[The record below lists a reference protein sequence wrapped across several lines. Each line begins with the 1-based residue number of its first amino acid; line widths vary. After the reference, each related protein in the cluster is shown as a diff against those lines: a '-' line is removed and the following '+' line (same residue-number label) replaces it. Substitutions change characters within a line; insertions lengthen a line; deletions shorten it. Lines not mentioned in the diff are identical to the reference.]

1 MTLQIN
7 RILDDSAIAQIL
19 DKLFVNRPVKI
30 LKTISRIGRNQI
42 SWIHYSNEITGQ
54 RFATFVSFADLLRS
68 FWLWLETVNLLAIA
82 LFQRQAISEVV
93 WHFVGEGDLLYSRL
107 HGWGLV
113 IEKDRTESL
122 KQPRL
127 WLELEDSVE
136 MLEPCFVEIF

>member
-1 MTLQIN
+1 M
-7 RILDDSAIAQIL
+7 
-19 DKLFVNRPVKI
+19 
-30 LKTISRIGRNQI
+30 
-42 SWIHYSNEITGQ
+42 
-54 RFATFVSFADLLRS
+54 
-68 FWLWLETVNLLAIA
+68 LAIA

-93 WHFVGEGDLLYSRL
+93 WHFVGEGDRVYSWL